1 MIRTLMA
8 TTALAALMST
18 GAMAQDAAPA
28 TDPMAPATTTEAP
41 ATEGVDTAPDT
52 SVTTDTNSDDAM
64 SANNTMSPGF
74 ELSAGYTAVD
84 TDNLATRLIDQ
95 PVYSSNGDDAEEI
108 GNVTDLVFS
117 ENGEITAVIIGV
129 GGFLGIGEKSV
140 AVDFSELEFSLA
152 ADNTE
157 RWVLPTTADA
167 LNGAPDFVWEEDE
180 PADAMG
186 TDGMT
191 TTDGM
196 APADPAMA
204 PADPAMAPADPAVA
218 PADPAMAPADP
229 AMAPAATNDDA
240 MPMTMPREGYET
252 IEFEALTADNLTGA
266 TVIGPDGDDIAE
278 VGDILLTADGEIDA
292 MMVDFGGFLGL
303 GQKTVAVALDNL
315 EFASNEN
322 GDLVIYSDFTR
333 EQLEAQPEYDESTY
347 ATDPTQRATDM

>member
-1 MIRTLMA
+1 MIRTLLA
-8 TTALAALMST
+8 STALAALMST

-41 ATEGVDTAPDT
+41 ATDTAPAGVDTAPDT
-52 SVTTDTNSDDAM
+52 SVTTDTNADDAM
-64 SANNTMSPGF
+64 SADNTMSPGF
-74 ELSAGYTAVD
+74 DLSAGYNAVD

-95 PVYSSNGDDAEEI
+95 PVFSSNGDDAEEI

-140 AVDFSELEFSLA
+140 AVDFSELEFTLA

-167 LNGAPDFVWEEDE
+167 LNAAPDFVWTEDE
-180 PADAMG
+180 PADVDAMG
-186 TDGMT
+186 TTDGMAPA
-191 TTDGM
+191 DPAMMPADPAM

-204 PADPAMAPADPAVA
+204 PADPAMAPADPAAA
-218 PADPAMAPADP
+218 PADG
-229 AMAPAATNDDA
+229 AAL
-240 MPMTMPREGYET
+240 PMSTPREGYATVET
-252 IEFEALTADNLTGA
+252 EALTADNLTGA
-266 TVIGPDGDDIAE
+266 TVIGPDGEDIAE
-278 VGDILLTADGEIDA
+278 VGDILLTADGQIDA
-292 MMVDFGGFLGL
+292 MMVDFGGFLGV
-303 GQKTVAVALDNL
+303 GQKTVAVSLDNL
-315 EFASNEN
+315 EFAANES